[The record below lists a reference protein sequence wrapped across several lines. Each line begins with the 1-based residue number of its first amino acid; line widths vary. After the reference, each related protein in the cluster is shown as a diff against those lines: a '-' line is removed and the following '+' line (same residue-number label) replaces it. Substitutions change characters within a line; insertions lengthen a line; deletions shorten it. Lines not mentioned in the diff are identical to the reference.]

1 MGNNTLT
8 HIAIILDGNG
18 RWAKKRGMPRTYGHT
33 VGAKNVET
41 ICRAC
46 KAQGVKYLTVYAF
59 STENWKRPDAE
70 VKTIMKLLNQYLSNC
85 FNLSRENKMRV
96 RVIGDISILA
106 PEMIDTIERLEKESS
121 IYDEFNLT
129 VAINYGGRDEMV
141 RAIRAIKADE
151 GISPSDITEEAFE
164 SYLDTKGLPDPD
176 ILIRTGGEKRLSNF
190 LLWQLCYTEFIFI
203 DTAWPDFD
211 ENTLKECIDIY
222 KERNRRYGNV

>member
-151 GISPSDITEEAFE
+151 GISPTDITEEAFE